1 MRPWRSRRQQ
11 MNEPFARP
19 SPSRV
24 ERSFAFVDLSGFT
37 RYTENRGDRE
47 AVAILADF
55 RNVLR
60 SVAAA
65 HGVLIAKW
73 LGDGAM
79 LVGVESEPLMEAVVH
94 SEQIIL
100 NRLPLRLRAGM
111 AAGDVILFEGD
122 DHIGHTVN
130 LAAQLCRLSDPGQL
144 LAPAE
149 MVSSLMVNL
158 SFAPLGK
165 LQVPGFERPVE
176 VINLS
181 SENADVD
188 VREYEAARVSGA

>member
-1 MRPWRSRRQQ
+1 MS
-11 MNEPFARP
+11 EVFARP

-24 ERSFAFVDLSGFT
+24 ERGFAFVDLSGFT

-65 HGVLIAKW
+65 HGVRIAKW

-94 SEQIIL
+94 SDQIIL
-100 NRLPLRLRAGM
+100 DRLPLRLRAGM

-130 LAAQLCRLSDPGQL
+130 LAAQLCRLSEPGQL

-158 SFAPLGK
+158 SFVPLGK
-165 LQVPGFERPVE
+165 LQVPGFDYLIDAVC
-176 VINLS
+176 LS
-181 SENADVD
+181 SENADVN
-188 VREYEAARVSGA
+188 VREYEAARISGA